1 MNNGKVYS
9 ALEDIRKGIPIIVV
23 DDYDRENEGDLVI
36 AGEKANVHNLAFCM
50 RYARGLMC
58 LPCSGKI
65 LDRLKVPMMV
75 ENPTDKLNTPFT
87 VSVDAIT
94 TTTGMSVHDRLK
106 TIAIFLDEKSKPEH
120 LQKPGHLF
128 PLRARVNLL
137 KDRRGH
143 TESSVELMK
152 LAGLKEIGVIA
163 ELIND
168 DGTMTK
174 GDEIEAFARNHNLKI
189 ISVAEI
195 YNAVYKEVVK
205 ISPLLVK
212 N

>member
-23 DDYDRENEGDLVI
+23 DDYDRENEGDVVI
-36 AGEKANVHNLAFCM
+36 AAEKANARNLAFCM

-65 LDRLKVPMMV
+65 LDRLKVSMMV

-106 TIAIFLDEKSKPEH
+106 TIAVFLDEKSKPEH

-195 YNAVYKEVVK
+195 YNAVYKEAVK
-205 ISPLLVK
+205 ISPIPIK